1 MKSKIAI
8 MMAVVCLTF
17 FTGSMTV
24 LAAVPNYCDNCGIS
38 LSKNVTQVTQ
48 WQSTHDVELNI
59 NGAIVI
65 GKCTITHVLDRV
77 TWHCSKCG
85 KSGEGTIQTDKHSYC
100 DNK

>member
-24 LAAVPNYCDNCGIS
+24 LAAGPNYCDNCGTS
-38 LSKNVTQVTQ
+38 LSKSVTQVAH

-59 NGAIVI
+59 DGATVT
-65 GKCTITHVLDRV
+65 GKCTITYVIDHV
-77 TWHCSKCG
+77 TWVCSKCG
-85 KSGEGTIQTDKHSYC
+85 KSGEGNYQSETHSYSH
-100 DNK
+100 K